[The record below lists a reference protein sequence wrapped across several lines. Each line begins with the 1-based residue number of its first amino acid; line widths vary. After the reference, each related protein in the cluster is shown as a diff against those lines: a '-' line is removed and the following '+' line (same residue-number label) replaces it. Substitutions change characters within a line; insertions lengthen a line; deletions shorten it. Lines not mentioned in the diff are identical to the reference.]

1 MFSYPRRPVLDVVEA
16 TRLPHADVDG
26 SVASSGKAGHVV
38 DVGIAHG
45 LTNIWG
51 VDDLIVASVDAVVA
65 AAIEEHHV
73 AGLELVTGHGE
84 PDVDLVPR
92 GAGNVHSRL
101 LLHARPIAPLGW
113 HPAGSACA

>member
-1 MFSYPRRPVLDVVEA
+1 VFSYPRRPVLDVVEA

-26 SVASSGKAGHVV
+26 SVASSGKEGHVV

-45 LTNIWG
+45 LANIWG
-51 VDDLIVASVDAVVA
+51 VGDLIVASVDAVVA

-92 GAGNVHSRL
+92 GAGNVHSGL
-101 LLHARPIAPLGW
+101 TK
-113 HPAGSACA
+113 